1 MISNRYKNNTLMI
14 FCDTS
19 QNVFLEFVPF
29 FRLHRPDSI
38 LINSGTNEIIIL
50 IVVIRD

>member
-19 QNVFLEFVPF
+19 QNVFLEF